1 MSKNKDPFIDALGNV
16 KKIKKSNKN
25 YKKVTIP
32 KIKETKKINVIPNE
46 QTSEKKIFKKEDLK
60 IEKVLINKNLKRG
73 KIKIDRKIDFHGL
86 TVEEARLYFFKTIEK
101 CYYSKK
107 RCILFVT
114 GKGSR
119 NLTNQNNP
127 KLFHGKIRASFQQWV
142 YESEASSKILNVV
155 KADAAHGG
163 DGAFFVYLRKTN
175 R

>member
-86 TVEEARLYFFKTIEK
+86 LL
-101 CYYSKK
+101 KK
-107 RCILFVT
+107 QGYIFLKLLKNVIIL
-114 GKGSR
+114 K
-119 NLTNQNNP
+119 
-127 KLFHGKIRASFQQWV
+127 KDV
-142 YESEASSKILNVV
+142 YCLLLERDQEI
-155 KADAAHGG
+155 
-163 DGAFFVYLRKTN
+163 
-175 R
+175 